1 MAGVGAVAE
10 LQAIQVLVPTAPP
23 FLPPP
28 SQPTPSRW
36 VTSLVSGVLSLCQT
50 F

>member
-10 LQAIQVLVPTAPP
+10 LQAIQVLEPTAPP
-23 FLPPP
+23 LRPPP
-28 SQPTPSRW
+28 HPPPSRW